1 MSIFRQK
8 LPTGIKRS
16 LIVASLLWMI
26 GYYGTHKEAV
36 DFSWTAEWSTPS
48 TMCSDVY
55 AQGDDRLT
63 QCEAAAPMSSASILD
78 RWQRQQRGEKIEV
91 PFDYYQKAHENPS
104 VWIWLFGGPAMLF
117 LLSYALLWVRE
128 GFQEGK

>member
-1 MSIFRQK
+1 
-8 LPTGIKRS
+8 
-16 LIVASLLWMI
+16 
-26 GYYGTHKEAV
+26 
-36 DFSWTAEWSTPS
+36 
-48 TMCSDVY
+48 
-55 AQGDDRLT
+55 
-63 QCEAAAPMSSASILD
+63 MSSASILD